1 MTVRRPN
8 VGELQQAAREL
19 GLNLSDADAVSFH
32 GLMQGQ
38 LDAYDLV
45 DDMVAPLPEVK
56 YPRTAGGRP
65 QPEDNPYGAWAVK
78 SRIQGARRGK
88 LTGKRVAIKD
98 NVCVAGVPMMNG
110 ASILEG
116 YVPEMDATIVTRML
130 DEGAD
135 ILGKSVCEYYCASG
149 GSHTSANGVVENP
162 VVPGHNAGGSS
173 SGSTALVMAN
183 LVDMATGGDQGGS
196 IRIPASY
203 CGAVGLKP
211 THGLVPYTGIFA
223 VELTVDH
230 AGPITRTVADNALML
245 EVMAGPD
252 DLDPRQSGAPAQPY
266 TQALAK
272 GVAGLR
278 IGVVPEGFG
287 LLGAEAEVDKR
298 VREAAER
305 LAHTGAHVR
314 DTSVPL
320 HAAGAAIWTPIFLE
334 GATDLMMRGNAYG
347 TNMKGV
353 FLESLLDAHARW
365 RDRADELSETLK
377 LGILTGHYMSSR
389 NRGRYYGKAQNLNRL
404 LTADYN
410 RALGEV
416 DLLLMPTTPM
426 ATTPLPGPNA
436 SREEIIGRAFEMVAN
451 TAPTCV
457 TGHPAIS
464 VPVGKTSD
472 GRPIGAMLIA
482 RHLDEMTL
490 YRAAAALEACY
501 R

>member
-1 MTVRRPN
+1 
-8 VGELQQAAREL
+8 
-19 GLNLSDADAVSFH
+19 
-32 GLMQGQ
+32 
-38 LDAYDLV
+38 
-45 DDMVAPLPEVK
+45 
-56 YPRTAGGRP
+56 
-65 QPEDNPYGAWAVK
+65 
-78 SRIQGARRGK
+78 
-88 LTGKRVAIKD
+88 
-98 NVCVAGVPMMNG
+98 
-110 ASILEG
+110 
-116 YVPEMDATIVTRML
+116 
-130 DEGAD
+130 
-135 ILGKSVCEYYCASG
+135 
-149 GSHTSANGVVENP
+149 
-162 VVPGHNAGGSS
+162 
-173 SGSTALVMAN
+173 MAN

-314 DTSVPL
+314 DISVSL